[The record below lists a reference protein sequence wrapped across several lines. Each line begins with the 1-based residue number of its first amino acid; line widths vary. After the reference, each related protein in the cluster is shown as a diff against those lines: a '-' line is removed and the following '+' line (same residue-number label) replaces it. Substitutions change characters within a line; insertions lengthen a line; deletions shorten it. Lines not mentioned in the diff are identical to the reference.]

1 MYELSRVRLY
11 SIGPAGARYADTV
24 LDLRGVG
31 EPVPSPAPTQAEF
44 FEEEPVGPPRRP
56 APAGVLFLENGGG
69 KSVLLKLIFSVM
81 LPGHRNTLGGAS
93 SGVLRK
99 FLLADDCG
107 HVALE
112 WQHTVTGET
121 VVVGKVSEWRG
132 RQVSNDPRKFAEA
145 WYSFRPGPGLSLD
158 SLPVAESA
166 AVRPAAEGAS
176 TARGRRRTMKGF
188 RDALTE
194 AGKAY
199 PHLDVVW
206 VEIHER
212 WNEHL
217 GELGLDPELFR
228 YQREMNADEGEA
240 AGLFAVKNDSDF
252 TDLLLRAVTDT
263 RDTDGLADLVH
274 GFAHKL
280 GRRAELTAERDFTA
294 GSLDLLQ
301 RIADA
306 AERREQACGVHAGAE
321 RRTRTLARR
330 LSARGAEERARAAE
344 LAERVASAE
353 QAVTDAEGAR
363 RRSELVA
370 AELAYRHASLALA
383 AAEKGAAAQRR
394 ELSDARTLH
403 SAWQAAETVLRH
415 RAAADRSARVAAAI
429 REAERDAA
437 PALAAR
443 AKAAADLVRAL
454 HAAAEDGERVAGE
467 EEDRAAALQE
477 AGEAAHRDAT
487 SAATA
492 AQRARSDAEHLRQR
506 LAEVEQETA
515 EAVRAGWLDDSAPDA
530 DPARAALAAS
540 DAEKTTVAAFD
551 EARETAR
558 RTADHAKSAAAE
570 EARAELAAARAV
582 DAARAAESAY
592 DAERRAAEALGAE
605 QRLIELLGLPQPSA
619 TVPAPR
625 GGARPSAAEARGTG
639 RVTVRIPDPG
649 AIGGQGTRALPA
661 DADRAGWIT
670 VRVDEEDV
678 DDVGLSQLP
687 AAFRAGPAP
696 YAPPPTEDPALR
708 DPGSCGRVS
717 CDPGSCGHASCGPGS
732 CGRASCDPG
741 SCGHA
746 SCDPG
751 SCGPA
756 SCDPGSCGRASC
768 DPGACG
774 HASCDPGA
782 CGHASCDPGSRD
794 RASRDH
800 AYASDEPLTDAR
812 GRHPAEGRR
821 PACGEGPSA
830 VDAPGVGEPRPAD
843 RMTGRVDGA
852 ARVDAGWS
860 GVHAAGGRMGS
871 CPVDGAAP
879 AGPTEGDGAA
889 AGDGRPGAGP
899 AGQVAGRVV
908 ETGAASVDGGRPD
921 AGPVGEAEASRAVG
935 REAARAGEAEAGQAL
950 RRRPLAAEA
959 RPAGRVTMRIDEAG
973 GAPSGGGP
981 RPDGPREA
989 TRAVAA
995 ESRPSGEVSARI
1007 EDGSGDG
1014 DEARSETAADTVRAE
1029 GPGAGAR
1036 RAEGAG
1042 AGASRAEGAGAGAT
1056 RAEGVRADAGRAE
1069 GAGAGAVRTEG
1080 AGAGAA
1086 RADAAGAEG
1095 ARAESARADAV
1106 RAEDARAEGAG
1117 ADAVRAGGARAEGA
1131 GGGAVRA
1138 EGARADAVRDDTAR
1152 ADAVRAD
1159 AVRAEGARTGVTGSD
1174 ATDESDCWSPDPGG
1188 EPGRER
1194 TGRSRPA
1201 RRPLADGP
1209 LTAEEL
1215 DRNADALR
1223 ELLDES
1229 VAAAERQL
1237 FELRTAAAED
1247 SRILGALGD
1256 GGLLPPSP
1264 DVLAAV
1270 EYLGEHGIPAL
1281 PGWRY
1286 LAQAVDPADHA
1297 AVLAARP
1304 ELVDGVVITDP
1315 DSHARA
1321 REVLGQASLL
1331 PRSAVAVGTS
1341 AALLAP
1347 TPASGTE
1354 DSGVFLVPP
1363 NPAMHDERAA
1373 DDERRELRARATE
1386 RDEEIRALAAR
1397 LAGDRAL
1404 SARLASWRT
1413 GCPPGR
1419 LAELA
1424 AAAETAREAADTA
1437 QRALVEA
1444 RTARAE
1450 ADEAATEAARVRDER
1465 QEAAQRARRVADALA
1480 GLAYRLRERAT
1491 WQTRLREL
1499 AEEAAEYEERAAGCV
1514 DRARAADEDRRAAQ
1528 RAADDA
1534 RRTARAL
1541 RAERAEIAGA
1551 PDDLGEDTEPP
1562 SASLPALREAYRAAS
1577 QVYEK
1582 VGVGADLRAEQ
1593 ARAESDESAAL
1604 ASLDRL
1610 TNKVRTRA
1618 AQLLEGTDG
1627 ADGPSRQAAAAR
1639 AESLVQMLESRASAA
1654 SEQLGRLRGEAERLA
1669 PADGDAH
1676 TELPE
1681 QLVPADAEQAKELL
1695 RTANGELAAR
1705 TDALD
1710 TARTAHADL
1719 VRAHRSAED
1728 AAGGFD
1734 ETAALLRD
1742 LLRDGPGAEDDG
1754 ERPEPYAGG
1763 LAEARQSAAE
1773 ARRSLRGCA
1782 ADLSAAEAAV
1792 REAGDVLVRHANS
1805 TRYEQVRT
1813 PARQQI
1819 RELPAAALPEHAA
1832 AWAEAFAPR
1841 LRVLTDELEQLER
1854 NRDSIVDR
1862 LRGLVESCLAT
1873 LRSAQRLSRL
1883 PEGLGEWSG
1892 QEFLRIRFEDP
1903 DQATLTERLGEVID
1917 EATRSAVRKNSDLR
1931 RDGMSLLLRGVH
1943 AALQPRGVAVEIL
1956 KPDAVLRAERVPVGQ
1971 MGDVF
1976 SGGQLL
1982 TAAIALYCTMAALRS
1997 NDRGRDKHR
2006 HAGTLFLD
2014 NPIGRANATYLLEL
2028 QRAVA
2033 DALGVQLLYTT
2044 GLFDTTALAEF
2055 PLVIRLRN
2063 DADLRAGLKYISV
2076 EEHLRPGLPVRE
2088 PEEEPQVHGQITA
2101 TRMYRRPD
2109 ADAPASAPASARA
2122 SADGP

>member
-31 EPVPSPAPTQAEF
+31 APVPNPAPTQAEF
-44 FEEEPVGPPRRP
+44 FEDEPVGPPRRP

-112 WQHTVTGET
+112 WQHVLTGES

-158 SLPVAESA
+158 SLPVAESTA
-166 AVRPAAEGAS
+166 MRPKADGAS
-176 TARGRRRTMKGF
+176 GARGRRRTMKGF

-199 PHLDVVW
+199 PNLDVVW
-206 VEIHER
+206 EEIHER

-294 GSLDLLQ
+294 GSLDLLS
-301 RIADA
+301 RIAEA
-306 AERREQACGVHAGAE
+306 AEQRDRARGVHTGAE
-321 RRTRTLARR
+321 RRTRLLARR
-330 LSARGAEERARAAE
+330 LSARGAEERGRAVE
-344 LAERVASAE
+344 LAERVAAAA
-353 QAVTDAEGAR
+353 QAVTDAETGRGRA
-363 RRSELVA
+363 SLVA

-383 AAEKGAAAQRR
+383 AAEKSAAAQRR
-394 ELSDARTLH
+394 ELNDARTLH

-429 REAERDAA
+429 HEAERDAA

-443 AKAAADLVRAL
+443 TLAAAELVRAL
-454 HAAAEDGERVAGE
+454 NTAAEQGERLADEQE
-467 EEDRAAALQE
+467 ERSAALQE

-487 SAATA
+487 SAATE
-492 AQRARSDAEHLRQR
+492 AQRARSEAGHLRQR

-515 EAVRAGWLDDSAPDA
+515 EAVRAGWIDDSGPDA

-540 DAEKTTVAAFD
+540 DAEKPAVAAY
-551 EARETAR
+551 ETAR
-558 RTADHAKSAAAE
+558 ESARQAAERAKEAAAAE
-570 EARAELAAARAV
+570 GRAELAAARAA
-582 DAARAAESAY
+582 DAATAAEAAY
-592 DAERRAAEALGAE
+592 DAERRAAESIGADR
-605 QRLIELLGLPQPSA
+605 RLVELLGLPEPTASA
-619 TVPAPR
+619 
-625 GGARPSAAEARGTG
+625 
-639 RVTVRIPDPG
+639 
-649 AIGGQGTRALPA
+649 
-661 DADRAGWIT
+661 
-670 VRVDEEDV
+670 
-678 DDVGLSQLP
+678 QLP
-687 AAFRAGPAP
+687 GQRG
-696 YAPPPTEDPALR
+696 
-708 DPGSCGRVS
+708 
-717 CDPGSCGHASCGPGS
+717 AS
-732 CGRASCDPG
+732 A
-741 SCGHA
+741 
-746 SCDPG
+746 
-751 SCGPA
+751 
-756 SCDPGSCGRASC
+756 
-768 DPGACG
+768 
-774 HASCDPGA
+774 
-782 CGHASCDPGSRD
+782 
-794 RASRDH
+794 
-800 AYASDEPLTDAR
+800 
-812 GRHPAEGRR
+812 
-821 PACGEGPSA
+821 
-830 VDAPGVGEPRPAD
+830 
-843 RMTGRVDGA
+843 
-852 ARVDAGWS
+852 
-860 GVHAAGGRMGS
+860 
-871 CPVDGAAP
+871 
-879 AGPTEGDGAA
+879 
-889 AGDGRPGAGP
+889 
-899 AGQVAGRVV
+899 
-908 ETGAASVDGGRPD
+908 
-921 AGPVGEAEASRAVG
+921 
-935 REAARAGEAEAGQAL
+935 
-950 RRRPLAAEA
+950 
-959 RPAGRVTMRIDEAG
+959 
-973 GAPSGGGP
+973 SGGP
-981 RPDGPREA
+981 
-989 TRAVAA
+989 
-995 ESRPSGEVSARI
+995 
-1007 EDGSGDG
+1007 
-1014 DEARSETAADTVRAE
+1014 
-1029 GPGAGAR
+1029 
-1036 RAEGAG
+1036 
-1042 AGASRAEGAGAGAT
+1042 
-1056 RAEGVRADAGRAE
+1056 
-1069 GAGAGAVRTEG
+1069 
-1080 AGAGAA
+1080 
-1086 RADAAGAEG
+1086 AAGAPG
-1095 ARAESARADAV
+1095 DGGTAGESGTPRGSAP
-1106 RAEDARAEGAG
+1106 
-1117 ADAVRAGGARAEGA
+1117 GGA
-1131 GGGAVRA
+1131 
-1138 EGARADAVRDDTAR
+1138 
-1152 ADAVRAD
+1152 
-1159 AVRAEGARTGVTGSD
+1159 
-1174 ATDESDCWSPDPGG
+1174 
-1188 EPGRER
+1188 
-1194 TGRSRPA
+1194 
-1201 RRPLADGP
+1201 

-1215 DRNADALR
+1215 DRSADALR
-1223 ELLDES
+1223 ELLDEN

-1237 FELRTAAAED
+1237 FDLRTAAADD

-1286 LAQAVDPADHA
+1286 LAQSVDPARHA

-1304 ELVDGVVITDP
+1304 ELVDGVVITDT

-1321 REVLGQASLL
+1321 REVLGAASLL
-1331 PRSAVAVGTS
+1331 PRSAVAVGTA

-1347 TPASGTE
+1347 APRGEGDAG
-1354 DSGVFLVPP
+1354 DGVFLVPP

-1373 DDERRELRARATE
+1373 DEERHALRERALA
-1386 RDEEIRALAAR
+1386 RDEEIRAVAARLTGDRTLAAR
-1397 LAGDRAL
+1397 L
-1404 SARLASWRT
+1404 SSWRA
-1413 GCPPGR
+1413 GCPAGR

-1424 AAAETAREAADTA
+1424 AEAGRCRAAADTA
-1437 QRALVEA
+1437 QETLAEA

-1450 ADEAATEAARVRDER
+1450 ADQAAAEAARERDER
-1465 QEAAQRARRVADALA
+1465 QETAQRARRVADALA

-1491 WQTRLREL
+1491 WQSRLREL
-1499 AEEAAEYEERAAGCV
+1499 AEEAAEAEERAEICV

-1534 RRTARAL
+1534 HRTARAL

-1551 PDDLGEDTEPP
+1551 PDDVAGTADAPT
-1562 SASLPALREAYRAAS
+1562 ASLPALREAYRAAS

-1593 ARAESDESAAL
+1593 ARAESDETAAR
-1604 ASLDRL
+1604 AELDRL

-1639 AESLVQMLESRASAA
+1639 AESLVTMLESRASAA

-1669 PADGDAH
+1669 PADGEAH
-1676 TELPE
+1676 TELPGE
-1681 QLVPADAEQAKELL
+1681 LVPDGAERAKELL
-1695 RTANGELAAR
+1695 RTATGELAAR
-1705 TDALD
+1705 TEALES
-1710 TARTAHADL
+1710 ARTAHGDL
-1719 VRAHRSAED
+1719 LRAHRAAED
-1728 AAGGFD
+1728 AATGFD
-1734 ETAALLRD
+1734 DTAALLRD
-1742 LLRDGPGAEDDG
+1742 LLRDNTPEDDA
-1754 ERPEPYAGG
+1754 EQPEPYTGT
-1763 LAEARQSAAE
+1763 LEEARQAAAE
-1773 ARRSLRGCA
+1773 SRRSLRGCA
-1782 ADLSAAEAAV
+1782 GDLSAAEAAV
-1792 REAGDVLVRHANS
+1792 REASDVLVRHANS
-1805 TRYEQVRT
+1805 TRYEHVRT

-1819 RELPAAALPEHAA
+1819 RELPAAALPEHAT

-1862 LRGLVESCLAT
+1862 LRGLVESSLTT

-1892 QEFLRIRFEDP
+1892 QEFLRIRFDDP

-1917 EATRSAVRKNSDLR
+1917 EATRSAVKKNSDLR
-1931 RDGMSLLLRGVH
+1931 RDGMSLLLRGVQ
-1943 AALQPRGVAVEIL
+1943 AALLPRGVAVEIL
-1956 KPDAVLRAERVPVGQ
+1956 KPDAVLRAERVPVRQ

-1997 NDRGRDKHR
+1997 NDRGRDKQA

-2076 EEHLRPGLPVRE
+2076 EEHLRPGLPQ
-2088 PEEEPQVHGQITA
+2088 PQDPDAEKVHGEITA
-2101 TRMYRRPD
+2101 TRMFRRP
-2109 ADAPASAPASARA
+2109 AEV
-2122 SADGP
+2122 